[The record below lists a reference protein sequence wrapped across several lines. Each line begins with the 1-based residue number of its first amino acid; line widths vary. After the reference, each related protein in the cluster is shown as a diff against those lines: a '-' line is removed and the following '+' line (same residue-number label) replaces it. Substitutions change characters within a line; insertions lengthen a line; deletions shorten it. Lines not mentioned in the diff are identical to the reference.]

1 MATHV
6 RRQIVVYPGRIRLL
20 RYVLLYLIA
29 ILGVGLFCYWSLTG
43 DFPRSNNPR
52 YAWVFAL
59 IAIFG
64 AFGRLVV
71 GVFALALALLLAVIL
86 VCTIYRILIRKPSV
100 IVDSDGITDGCS
112 LIAGGLGLIRWDEIQ
127 VIMVNVHNRR
137 AKFLCVM
144 PRDATA
150 FLSLKQNA
158 PLIRLF
164 RRSITFS
171 LPRGINLP
179 EWLFSGS
186 VDDLVAEIERRYQQ
200 ALHAHKVS
208 IL

>member
-1 MATHV
+1 
-6 RRQIVVYPGRIRLL
+6 
-20 RYVLLYLIA
+20 
-29 ILGVGLFCYWSLTG
+29 
-43 DFPRSNNPR
+43 
-52 YAWVFAL
+52 VFAL

>member
-6 RRQIVVYPGRIRLL
+6 RPQIVVYPSRARLL
-20 RYVLLYLIA
+20 RYALLYLIG
-29 ILGVGLFCYWSLTG
+29 ILGFGVFCYWSLTG
-43 DFPRSNNPR
+43 EFPQSNNPR
-52 YAWVFAL
+52 YDWVFAL
-59 IAIFG
+59 IATLG
-64 AFGRLVV
+64 VFGRLVV
-71 GVFALALALLLAVIL
+71 GTFSLALALLLVVLL

-100 IVDSDGITDGCS
+100 IADSEGITDGCS
-112 LIAGGLGLIRWDEIQ
+112 LIAGGLGLIRWDEIEI
-127 VIMVNVHNRR
+127 VMVYDYNKRT
-137 AKFLCVM
+137 KFLCVM
-144 PRDATA
+144 PRDAAA
-150 FLSLKQNA
+150 FLSLRQNN
-158 PLIRLF
+158 PVVRLF
-164 RRSITFS
+164 RRSITLS